1 MSELFTWIN
10 IRFLLQGL
18 LTTVVISA
26 ISIGLSIV
34 LGMIIAIGR
43 NAHNKIP
50 QRIAEVYIEIFKNTP
65 LLLWI
70 MLIFFVARIPP
81 IGSAILAFTLFT
93 SAGIAE
99 ILRGGINA
107 IPDGQWD
114 AAKSQGFSRMGAYFY
129 IVIPQAVRNMVPAL
143 LSQMVTTIK
152 DTSYL
157 WGALAIQEL
166 MGRGMILMNL
176 YNSTTQI
183 FAIFGLMALLYF
195 IVCFTLSQIVRKY
208 QKKYRTSASVLYG

>member
-1 MSELFTWIN
+1 MQVLFTWVN

-26 ISIGLSIV
+26 VAIGLSIV
-34 LGMIIAIGR
+34 LGMVIAVGR
-43 NAHNKIP
+43 NAKIKP
-50 QRIAEVYIEIFKNTP
+50 ARAVAGVYIELFKNTP

-81 IGSAILAFTLFT
+81 LASAVLAFTLFT
-93 SAGIAE
+93 SAGVAE
-99 ILRGGINA
+99 ILRGGIAA
-107 IPDGQWD
+107 IPKGQWE
-114 AAKSQGFSRMGAYFY
+114 AAKSQGFSRGATYWH
-129 IVIPQAVRNMVPAL
+129 IILPQAVRSMIPAL

-157 WGALAIQEL
+157 WGAMAIQEL

-183 FAIFGLMALLYF
+183 FAIFGMMALLYF
-195 IVCFTLSQIVRKY
+195 LVCFTISQIVRKY
-208 QKKYRTSASVLYG
+208 QKKYREASILYD

>member
-1 MSELFTWIN
+1 MSELLTWIN
-10 IRFLLQGL
+10 IRSLLQGL
-18 LTTVVISA
+18 ATTIVISA
-26 ISIGLSIV
+26 ISIALSIV

-43 NAHNKIP
+43 NSRNKVVPKLAGI
-50 QRIAEVYIEIFKNTP
+50 YIEIFKNTP

-81 IGSAILAFTLFT
+81 MGSAILAFTLFT

-99 ILRGGINA
+99 ILRGGISA
-107 IPDGQWD
+107 IPKGQWE
-114 AAKSQGFSRMGAYFY
+114 AAKSQGFSRGATYVY
-129 IVIPQAVRNMVPAL
+129 IVLPQAIRNMVPAL

-157 WGALAIQEL
+157 WGAMAIQEL

-183 FAIFGLMALLYF
+183 FAIFGMMALLYF
-195 IVCFTLSQIVRKY
+195 IVCFTLSQFVRRY
-208 QKKYRTSASVLYG
+208 QKKYRTASILYD

>member
-1 MSELFTWIN
+1 MQVLFTWVN

-18 LTTVVISA
+18 LTTVTISA

-34 LGMIIAIGR
+34 LGMAIAVGR
-43 NAHNKIP
+43 NSTMKPVKN
-50 QRIAEVYIEIFKNTP
+50 IAGVYIELFKNTP

-81 IGSAILAFTLFT
+81 LGSAVLAFTLFT

-99 ILRGGINA
+99 ILRGGIAA
-107 IPDGQWD
+107 IPAGQWE
-114 AAKSQGFSRMGAYFY
+114 AAKSQGFSRGATYWY
-129 IVIPQAVRNMVPAL
+129 IILPQATRSMVPAL

-157 WGALAIQEL
+157 WGAMAIQEL
-166 MGRGMILMNL
+166 MGRGFILMNQ
-176 YNSTTQI
+176 YNSTPQI
-183 FAIFGLMALLYF
+183 FAIFGTMAVLYF
-195 IVCFTLSQIVRKY
+195 LVCFSISQVVRKY
-208 QKKYRTSASVLYG
+208 QKKYRTASILYD

>member
-1 MSELFTWIN
+1 MSELLTWIN

-18 LTTVVISA
+18 ATTIVISA
-26 ISIGLSIV
+26 ISIALSIV

-43 NAHNKIP
+43 NSRNQVVPKLAGI
-50 QRIAEVYIEIFKNTP
+50 YIEIFKNTP

-81 IGSAILAFTLFT
+81 MGSAILAFTLFT

-99 ILRGGINA
+99 ILRGGISA
-107 IPDGQWD
+107 IPKGQWE
-114 AAKSQGFSRMGAYFY
+114 AAKSQGFSRGATYVY
-129 IVIPQAVRNMVPAL
+129 IVLPQAIRNMVPAL

-157 WGALAIQEL
+157 WGAMAIQEL

-183 FAIFGLMALLYF
+183 FAIFGMMALLYF
-195 IVCFTLSQIVRKY
+195 IVCFTLSQFVRRY
-208 QKKYRTSASVLYG
+208 QKKYRTASILYD

>member
-1 MSELFTWIN
+1 MQALLTWVN

-34 LGMIIAIGR
+34 LGMVIAIGR
-43 NAHNKIP
+43 NSERKALKN
-50 QRIAEVYIEIFKNTP
+50 IAGIYIEIFKNTP

-81 IGSAILAFTLFT
+81 LGSAVLSFTLFT

-99 ILRGGINA
+99 ILRGGFGA
-107 IPDGQWD
+107 LPAGQWE
-114 AAKSQGFSRMGAYFY
+114 AARSQGFTRAQTYLL
-129 IVIPQAVRNMVPAL
+129 IIIPQAVRNMIPAL

-157 WGALAIQEL
+157 WGAMAIQEL
-166 MGRGMILMNL
+166 MGRGMILMNQ

-183 FAIFGLMALLYF
+183 FAIFGIMALLYF
-195 IVCFTLSQIVRKY
+195 AVCFTISRFVRRY
-208 QKKYRTSASVLYG
+208 QKKYVQTSFLYD

>member
-1 MSELFTWIN
+1 MQVLFTWVN

-18 LTTVVISA
+18 LLTVGISA
-26 ISIGLSIV
+26 AAIGLSIV
-34 LGMIIAIGR
+34 FGMLIAIGR
-43 NAHNKIP
+43 NAEYKAVKAVSGIY
-50 QRIAEVYIEIFKNTP
+50 VEIFKNTP

-70 MLIFFVARIPP
+70 MLIFFVARVPP
-81 IGSAILAFTLFT
+81 VGSAVIAFTLFT

-99 ILRGGINA
+99 ILRGGISA
-107 IPDGQWD
+107 IPNGQWE
-114 AAKSQGFSRMGAYFY
+114 AAKSQGFSRGGAYWF
-129 IVIPQAVRNMVPAL
+129 IILPQAVRSMIPAL

-166 MGRGMILMNL
+166 MGKGMILMNL

-183 FAIFGLMALLYF
+183 FALFGLMALLYF
-195 IVCFTLSQIVRKY
+195 IVCFSISQVVRKY
-208 QKKYRTSASVLYG
+208 RQKYRFAAVRYD

>member
-1 MSELFTWIN
+1 MSVLFTWIN

-18 LTTVVISA
+18 LTTLVISA
-26 ISIGLSIV
+26 ISIALAIV
-34 LGMIIAIGR
+34 LGMVIAIGR
-43 NAHNKIP
+43 NSKNKVLKS
-50 QRIAEVYIEIFKNTP
+50 IAGVYIEIFKNTP

-81 IGSAILAFTLFT
+81 MGSAILAFTLFT
-93 SAGIAE
+93 AAGLAE

-107 IPDGQWD
+107 IPNGQWE
-114 AAKSQGFSRMGAYFY
+114 AAQSQGFSKAGAYFY
-129 IVIPQAVRNMVPAL
+129 IIIPQAVRSMIPAL

-157 WGALAIQEL
+157 WGAMAIQEL
-166 MGRGMILMNL
+166 MGRGMILMNQ

-183 FAIFGLMALLYF
+183 FAIFGVMALLYF
-195 IVCFTLSQIVRKY
+195 AVCFTLSQIVRKY
-208 QKKYRTSASVLYG
+208 QKRYRTTSILYD